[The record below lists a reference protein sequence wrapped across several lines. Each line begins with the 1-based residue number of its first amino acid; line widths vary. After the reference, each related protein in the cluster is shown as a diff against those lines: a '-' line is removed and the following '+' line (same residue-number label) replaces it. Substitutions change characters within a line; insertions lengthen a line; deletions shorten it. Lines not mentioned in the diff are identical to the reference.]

1 MENHANKAV
10 KLFESGCTCS
20 QAVFV
25 SYAEDLG
32 MDIETAM
39 KVSVALG
46 GGMARMRE
54 TCGAVSA
61 MALIAG
67 LKYGGIDPTDVA
79 AKSKALDAAK
89 CLAEKFKEEHGS
101 IVCKE
106 LLGLERN
113 FSLKNYRARSL
124 SVKLRNFLKHY
135 RFKIRLYFRSLYL
148 ALSAGNVIGATHCTA
163 GPFIQGCS
171 ARWATLL

>member
-25 SYAEDLG
+25 SYAEDFG

-106 LLGLERN
+106 LLGLEPPRGQTE
-113 FSLKNYRARSL
+113 LLPK
-124 SVKLRNFLKHY
+124 KLPCKELVRKAAEFLE
-135 RFKIRLYFRSLYL
+135 
-148 ALSAGNVIGATHCTA
+148 
-163 GPFIQGCS
+163 
-171 ARWATLL
+171 TL